1 MRALKKKPMQS
12 TGSRLL
18 WLAGALALTTANASA
33 QSLPPINLLQLQREQ
48 KHLTPEEQEQQK
60 KLDDAYKAATKKI
73 PDQRAHDPWADVRE
87 SSTVPDPKKKQK

>member
-1 MRALKKKPMQS
+1 MRAIRKKLMQPR
-12 TGSRLL
+12 GGRLI
-18 WLAGALALTTANASA
+18 WLAGALALMTANASA
-33 QSLPPINLLQLQREQ
+33 QSLPPINLLQLQRDQ

-87 SSTVPDPKKKQK
+87 TSTVPDPKKKQK